1 MDKSKKTTYII
12 AAVSL
17 IIIIVAIYFLFVFQK
32 GTKEIESD
40 ESSSFVENVEKI
52 DIDKRPYVTLTPVIN
67 SPEIKVTIENMSY
80 FDKIEYEL
88 TYLADNPQVAGEK
101 IQRGSVEVDVNT
113 TQPKYSKQLLLG
125 TASRG
130 ARSPD
135 TGITDGKLALHLF
148 KGDTEYLSE
157 THWDRFEIGTSGTEI
172 IDHSG
177 NFSIDVPRVGKDQFV
192 IIAETVGVPP
202 NPPFDVKKATLPVYG
217 AFAAP
222 LNFTTSATL
231 TIKVSANNPKLYSYS
246 HNDSKWAEVKSDF
259 KDGSVNTKVDSFA
272 TFVIVSQE

>member
-17 IIIIVAIYFLFVFQK
+17 IIIVVAIYFLFIFQK
-32 GTKEIESD
+32 SPDEIKSD
-40 ESSSFVENVEKI
+40 EGSSFVESIEKI

-67 SPEIKVTIENMSY
+67 SPEIKVTIESMSY

-113 TQPKYSKQLLLG
+113 TQSKYTKQLLLG

-130 ARSPD
+130 TRSPD

-172 IDHSG
+172 IDQSG
-177 NFSIDVPRVGKDQFV
+177 NFSIDVPKVGKDQFV

-202 NPPFDVKKATLPVYG
+202 NPPFDVKNTTLPVYG
-217 AFAAP
+217 TFAAP
-222 LNFTTSATL
+222 LNFTTSANL
-231 TIKVSANNPKLYSYS
+231 TIKVNADNPKLYSYS
-246 HNDSKWAEVKSDF
+246 HNDSKWEDLKSEFNDGAVTAE
-259 KDGSVNTKVDSFA
+259 VDSFA
-272 TFVIVSQE
+272 TYVVVSSE

>member
-40 ESSSFVENVEKI
+40 EGSSFVENVEKI

-113 TQPKYSKQLLLG
+113 AQPKYSKQLLLG

-231 TIKVSANNPKLYSYS
+231 TIKVNTNSPKLYSYS
-246 HNDSKWAEVKSDF
+246 HNDSKWTEIKSDF
-259 KDGSVNTKVDSFA
+259 KDRSVNTKVDSFA
-272 TFVIVSQE
+272 TFVVVSE